1 MLFSNFQGQIHDEKK
16 ALTEGAVPGTLTPP
30 WKGGGLVWKSF
41 FDDHLEDILGEGGS
55 SDAQDQIIYEDGSSY
70 FDNKVEQDQN
80 TEEDPEYPWLPATDP
95 NERLEQLED
104 PKQWVEQGKKKKK
117 MCIFCSPE
125 RAQFPLEPMNVNL
138 LLRFMNPSGFIK
150 PRKKTGL
157 CRTMQSRVART
168 IKHARNIGV
177 FSYRKGVFT
186 IEDPTRAVQTEY
198 YARLK
203 KERESLIYGSEQ
215 EGGEF
220 DTAMISE
227 LDKEGDQKEA
237 ERE

>member
-1 MLFSNFQGQIHDEKK
+1 MLFSARG
-16 ALTEGAVPGTLTPP
+16 LTFL
-30 WKGGGLVWKSF
+30 
-41 FDDHLEDILGEGGS
+41 
-55 SDAQDQIIYEDGSSY
+55 
-70 FDNKVEQDQN
+70 
-80 TEEDPEYPWLPATDP
+80 EEDPEYPWLPANDP

-177 FSYRKGVFT
+177 FSYKSKFF
-186 IEDPTRAVQTEY
+186 IITE
-198 YARLK
+198 AI
-203 KERESLIYGSEQ
+203 IYFLPNFYRRS
-215 EGGEF
+215 F
-220 DTAMISE
+220 HN
-227 LDKEGDQKEA
+227 
-237 ERE
+237 